1 MLNKMILQGRL
12 VSDPELKQSVGGVN
26 YAKFTVAWSQK
37 KGESKDELFLDC
49 MAWRNTADMVV
60 KYFKKGK
67 QIIVEGSV
75 SQNLYKGDDGIQR
88 KTYHMDVQSVNF
100 CGDSSTEAA
109 PQEQAAPHVVDNFKP
124 LNKDEGLPF

>member
-12 VSDPELKQSVGGVN
+12 VSDPKLKQSVGGIN

-37 KGESKDELFLDC
+37 RGESKDELFLDC

-67 QIIVEGSV
+67 QIIVEGIV
-75 SQNLYKGDDGIQR
+75 SQSLYKGDDGIQR
-88 KTYHMDVQSVNF
+88 KTYRMDVQSVNF
-100 CGDSSTEAA
+100 CGDSSAEAA

-124 LNKDEGLPF
+124 LNNDEGLPF